1 MIIPYLKL
9 AVKKSAVMNTE
20 FKKNIHSIYNLTYH
34 LVVITKYRRKCINK
48 EVLEDLKE
56 ISKRLLSV
64 KGGSVLE
71 VNGEEDHLHILFECP
86 PQVEL
91 AKLVNTFKTVSSRLI
106 RKKHSDY
113 LRACYWKPVFWSNS
127 YCILSTGGATIE
139 TIKRY
144 IESQG
149 TEN

>member
-1 MIIPYLKL
+1 MRVQLWIQIY
-9 AVKKSAVMNTE
+9 
-20 FKKNIHSIYNLTYH
+20 SIYNLTYH
-34 LVVITKYRRKCINK
+34 LVIITKYRRKCINE

-64 KGGSVLE
+64 KGSSVLE
-71 VNGEEDHLHILFECP
+71 VNVEEDHLHILFECP

-106 RKKHSDY
+106 RKKYSDY
-113 LRACYWKPVFWSNS
+113 LRTYYWKPVFWSNS

-149 TEN
+149 AEN